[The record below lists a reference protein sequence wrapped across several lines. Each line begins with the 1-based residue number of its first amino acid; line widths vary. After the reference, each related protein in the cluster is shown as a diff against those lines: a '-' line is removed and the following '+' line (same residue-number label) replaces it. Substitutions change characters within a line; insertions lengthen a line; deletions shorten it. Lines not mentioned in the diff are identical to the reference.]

1 MGEELK
7 KVKSKPPKTSDFD
20 ILHLSEHLDCYI
32 VHNLRCYTRLLLVE
46 DLFFFSQ
53 RLFLRPLSAQKEK
66 KLNFT
71 SIYPNLSRKTLR
83 SPQYDIKAGPNQEF
97 KVSVMFSHA
106 VSSTSAPLISFS
118 GFAGTKQ
125 RV

>member
-46 DLFFFSQ
+46 DLFF
-53 RLFLRPLSAQKEK
+53 
-66 KLNFT
+66 
-71 SIYPNLSRKTLR
+71 
-83 SPQYDIKAGPNQEF
+83 
-97 KVSVMFSHA
+97 SH
-106 VSSTSAPLISFS
+106 S
-118 GFAGTKQ
+118 GFFAAPVCPKREKTKFHLYLSKL
-125 RV
+125 V